1 MMSEV
6 ATQELGEFFDYIWGD
21 TEGFVYLPVQPEPY
35 GPKDWQAAMFQWPK
49 QRAGV
54 IRYVLKW
61 SATQANVFYSPAVF
75 KSASPKKDAVLGSW
89 VLWADF
95 DGNAPASW
103 DELDVPPPTL
113 IVQSSLAGHEHCY
126 WRLDEFVTDI
136 AMLEDRNRS
145 IAYTLKADTSG
156 WDADQILRPIH
167 TINRKRNLPV
177 VVKEWD
183 Q

>member
-1 MMSEV
+1 MSDI
-6 ATQELGEFFDYIWGD
+6 ATDELGEFFDYIWGD
-21 TEGFVYLPVQPEPY
+21 TEGFVYLPVQPAPY
-35 GPKDWQAAMFQWPK
+35 GPKDWKGVMFQWPK

-54 IRYVLKW
+54 IRHVLANA
-61 SATQANVFYSPAVF
+61 ATDSNVFYSPAIF

-95 DGNAPASW
+95 DGNAPSW
-103 DELDVPPPTL
+103 DDETRTPRPTL
-113 IVQSSLAGHEHCY
+113 IVQSSLPGHEHCY
-126 WRLDEFVTDI
+126 WRLDEFLTDI

-145 IAYTLKADTSG
+145 IAYTLGADTSG

-167 TINRKRNLPV
+167 TINRKRGLPV
-177 VVKEWD
+177 AVKEWE

>member
-1 MMSEV
+1 MSDI
-6 ATQELGEFFDYIWGD
+6 ATDELGEFFDYIWGD
-21 TEGFVYLPVQPEPY
+21 TEGFVYLPVQPAPY
-35 GPKDWQAAMFQWPK
+35 GPKDWKGVMFQWPK

-54 IRYVLKW
+54 IRHVLANA
-61 SATQANVFYSPAVF
+61 ATDSNVFYSPAIF

-95 DGNAPASW
+95 DGNAPHNWGDHA
-103 DELDVPPPTL
+103 VPRPTL
-113 IVQSSLAGHEHCY
+113 IVQSSLEGHEHCY
-126 WRLDEFVTDI
+126 WRLAEFLADI
-136 AMLEDRNRS
+136 PTIEDRNRS
-145 IAYTLKADTSG
+145 LAYILGADTSG

-183 Q
+183 K